1 MQEGNSTFN
10 VDVPHTYTINAAKFH
25 GGLVRLEVTVKKMV
39 DKEIRR
45 PKTLAW
51 EVGLFRGK
59 WFKKLPK
66 KKANKKINK
75 N

>member
-45 PKTLAW
+45 PKTLA
-51 EVGLFRGK
+51 
-59 WFKKLPK
+59 
-66 KKANKKINK
+66 
-75 N
+75 